1 MYKRKDL
8 LLMKPEELAKVLMDY
23 SKDKKGEIADL
34 TNVASIQIKVLN
46 DRNNEK
52 TDKLFA
58 IDRELDEVKS
68 WVCDEIC
75 KMPNEVADDEELM
88 GICEKCRLAK
98 MEIK

>member
-1 MYKRKDL
+1 MYKRKNL

-58 IDRELDEVKS
+58 IDRELDEVKTEM
-68 WVCDEIC
+68 CDKYC
-75 KMPNEVADDEELM
+75 RFTNEVADDEELM
-88 GICEKCRLAK
+88 EICEKCRLAK
-98 MEIK
+98 MEIE

>member
-58 IDRELDEVKS
+58 IDSELDEVKS

-75 KMPNEVADDEELM
+75 KMPNEVADDEELL

-98 MEIK
+98 MEI

>member
-52 TDKLFA
+52 TDKLF
-58 IDRELDEVKS
+58 ELDS
-68 WVCDEIC
+68 
-75 KMPNEVADDEELM
+75 
-88 GICEKCRLAK
+88 K
-98 MEIK
+98 MEEIRESICDNYCKYPGECFDEDDLTDKCNECPLNKLKVE